1 MSISGYDPG
10 MEFLNAI
17 LIYLGLWI
25 WLLPIPVIIF
35 SATPRM
41 PFWYKSGRILFLW
54 FIIVALIILFSYV
67 ELTSEKEIPCCL
79 SEQYVHTKNILMFL
93 WMGFLI
99 NAVIGWFEFIW
110 RCVYRQWIWPPLK
123 NIKEYGLV
131 SNLCILGSA
140 LLTVPV
146 ICILIVVGI
155 IKLL

>member
-1 MSISGYDPG
+1 
-10 MEFLNAI
+10 MEFLEPVFAYI
-17 LIYLGLWI
+17 GLFS
-25 WLLPIPVIIF
+25 LLVVIGAPIIIF

-54 FIIVALIILFSYV
+54 FIIAALITLLSYI

-79 SEQYVHTKNILMFL
+79 SEHYIHMKNILIIF

-99 NAVIGWFEFIW
+99 NVYIGWWEFLW
-110 RCVYRQWIWPPLK
+110 RCIYRQWAWPLLR
-123 NIKEYGLV
+123 NLQYGLV

-140 LLTVPV
+140 LLTIPV
-146 ICILIVVGI
+146 AFILIVVGI